1 MKYWLIAVSSDV
13 RTSFR
18 SSMISGL
25 PSMVRPPRFGE
36 RPSCRD
42 DRAPGGDLD
51 VGLVVL
57 VDEVFDGADARTAIG
72 AGAAHGGDVL
82 GAGGSGQ
89 QGGSDGPL
97 VHRMARTHDHD
108 VKGT

>member
-18 SSMISGL
+18 SSTISGL
-25 PSMVRPPRFGE
+25 PCMLRPPRIGE

-42 DRAPGGDLD
+42 GRTPGGDLD

-57 VDEVFDGADARTAIG
+57 VDDVLDRADARPAVG
-72 AGAAHGGDVL
+72 AGTAHGPNVL

-89 QGGSDGPL
+89 QGGPDSPL
-97 VHRMARTHDHD
+97 VHRVARTHDHD
-108 VKGT
+108 VKVT